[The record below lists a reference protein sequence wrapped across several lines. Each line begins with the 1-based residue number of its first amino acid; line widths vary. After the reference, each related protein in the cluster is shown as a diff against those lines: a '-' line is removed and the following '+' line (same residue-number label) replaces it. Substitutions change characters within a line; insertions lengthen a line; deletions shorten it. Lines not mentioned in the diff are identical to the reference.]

1 VHARSISTLKVAIA
15 GDREIVMTRVFDAP
29 RRLVFDA
36 MTKPEL
42 LKRWF
47 FRPTGW
53 ELAVC
58 EIDLR
63 VGGRYRYVWRKANG
77 VEMGMGGIYLEVTPP
92 VRTVQ
97 TEVFDQSWYE
107 GEAVTT
113 MALLEADG
121 KTTLTLTASYE
132 SRETRDAVMR
142 TPMEEGVRE
151 IYDALA
157 ALLPSLA

>member
-1 VHARSISTLKVAIA
+1 
-15 GDREIVMTRVFDAP
+15 
-29 RRLVFDA
+29 
-36 MTKPEL
+36 
-42 LKRWF
+42 
-47 FRPTGW
+47 
-53 ELAVC
+53 
-58 EIDLR
+58 
-63 VGGRYRYVWRKANG
+63 VWKWG
-77 VEMGMGGIYLEVTPP
+77 LGGIYLEVTPP